1 MDDVT
6 VNVFVN
12 EFPAIVEFIVFS
24 FVARDVIFFSHKN
37 KKSKNFLITLMLFH
51 STIFKL

>member
-6 VNVFVN
+6 VN

-24 FVARDVIFFSHKN
+24 FVARDVIFFHTKIR
-37 KKSKNFLITLMLFH
+37 KVRILMLFH